1 MAVLSNRDLEN
12 ATQQI
17 VKENSFKKEVKQVIQ
32 KEIVQYGAE
41 LESKMCITV
50 LTKSDALLDELTEEI
65 LQNLKRAG
73 AKNVLYISSISKK
86 GIPNLLRKASKIITN
101 FKD

>member
-32 KEIVQYGAE
+32 KEI
-41 LESKMCITV
+41 ESIHQQFLNNIVC
-50 LTKSDALLDELTEEI
+50 
-65 LQNLKRAG
+65 
-73 AKNVLYISSISKK
+73 KNYFHFVFL
-86 GIPNLLRKASKIITN
+86 
-101 FKD
+101 